1 MERRQPLLL
10 LVERQTGTA
19 TMENSMK
26 FPLKIINKTYDPAI
40 PLLGIYLEKT
50 LIQKDACTPMFMAA
64 QFTIAKT
71 RKQRKCCF
79 THSKRGIY
87 SMKYYSAIKRMK

>member
-1 MERRQPLLL
+1 
-10 LVERQTGTA
+10 
-19 TMENSMK
+19 MK
-26 FPLKIINKTYDPAI
+26 FPLKIKNKTYDSAI

-71 RKQRKCCF
+71 RKQHKCCF
-79 THSKRGIY
+79 TCSKREIY
-87 SMKYYSAIKRMK
+87 SMKYYSAIKRIK